1 MGNSLQDQL
10 LKAGLANKKQA
21 VRAKKAKNSK
31 EKLKRTGKTVEDE
44 AEVLAREAHEEKLA
58 RDKELNAARNRQAEL
73 AAQQAQIR
81 QLVAL
86 NRISERG
93 DVEFRFPDGN
103 TIKTLLLTDTHRN
116 AVISGAL
123 AIVKQA
129 DQYDVITRKAAEKIA
144 ERDADCVLVCNE
156 STEEMGED
164 DEYAEFK
171 VPDDLMW

>member
-31 EKLKRTGKTVEDE
+31 EKLKRTGKDVEDE
-44 AEVLAREAHEEKLA
+44 A
-58 RDKELNAARNRQAEL
+58 AEL
-73 AAQQAQIR
+73 ARQAQEAKLERDRLLNLEKNRKAEEAALQAQIK
-81 QLVAL
+81 QLILL
-86 NRISERG
+86 NRLDQRG
-93 DVEFRFPDGN
+93 DVEYRFPDGN
-103 TIKTLLLTDTHRN
+103 LIKTLMLTEPQRN

-123 AIVKQA
+123 AVVKYGE
-129 DQYDVITRKAAEKIA
+129 QYDVIPRKAAEKIA
-144 ERDADCVLVCNE
+144 ERDNSRVLVCNDNADDSADE
-156 STEEMGED
+156 